1 MDGRSCG
8 GLWRSGRRPAGWA
21 RSGPAHYGF
30 TTLEPI
36 PLQLDGEVL
45 ALDAGTKVQ
54 VDIAPGALAT
64 IG

>member
-1 MDGRSCG
+1 LRWSVAIRAG
-8 GLWRSGRRPAGWA
+8 PAGWA

>member
-1 MDGRSCG
+1 MGDLAVVCGDQGRDPRVGSAADRHA
-8 GLWRSGRRPAGWA
+8 LRLHHAQA
-21 RSGPAHYGF
+21 
-30 TTLEPI
+30 I

-45 ALDAGTKVQ
+45 ALDVGTKVQ